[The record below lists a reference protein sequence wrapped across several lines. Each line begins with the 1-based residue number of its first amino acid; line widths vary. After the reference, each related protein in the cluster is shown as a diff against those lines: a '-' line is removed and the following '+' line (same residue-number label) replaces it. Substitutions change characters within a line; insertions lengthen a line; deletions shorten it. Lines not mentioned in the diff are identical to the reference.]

1 MLPEIA
7 ERVATS
13 AELEAIRSLGEAAA
27 GPSLLA
33 LWVRKEAYLKAAGI
47 GLAREMHTFP
57 CPSGQTLALPDPG
70 AGSVHVAMIDTGGPC
85 LAAVAASP
93 GGFVHSMWLH
103 PGGDG
108 SGTGDVRPD
117 RLEG

>member
-7 ERVATS
+7 ERVAT
-13 AELEAIRSLGEAAA
+13 AGELEAIRSLGERHA
-27 GPSLLA
+27 GPALLA

-57 CPSGQTLALPDPG
+57 CPAGQTLALPDPG

-108 SGTGDVRPD
+108 SDARDVRPD
-117 RLEG
+117 QLEG